1 MGKKESLFLQKLE
14 IEQCEEKK
22 RVVLCGTVRV
32 DFMKT
37 WVTLEAREENEAKNT
52 DRANDSSKNEIH

>member
-1 MGKKESLFLQKLE
+1 MKHKFNKIWGKKESLFLQKLE

-37 WVTLEAREENEAKNT
+37 
-52 DRANDSSKNEIH
+52 